1 MLELLAMIPDS
12 VGWALVGAFITID
25 VVGVIHTIKMIAK
38 ARKEAKEEE

>member
-25 VVGVIHTIKMIAK
+25 VVGVIHTIKMIVK
-38 ARKEAKEEE
+38 AHKKTEEEE